1 MTTCKIYIYKGAISS
16 QSKMRSKFIVY
27 MEEEKLA
34 FRK

>member
-1 MTTCKIYIYKGAISS
+1 MLVVHKGAISS